1 MQRRG
6 KTERSDADDGR
17 AAGGRVGCG
26 RAWGHGQAW
35 RRPRRMRPGAGAAA
49 LDAAGLQLFLLGF
62 WLLESVQARK
72 NSMAVLGASWAGH

>member
-1 MQRRG
+1 
-6 KTERSDADDGR
+6 
-17 AAGGRVGCG
+17 
-26 RAWGHGQAW
+26 
-35 RRPRRMRPGAGAAA
+35 MRPGAGAAA